1 MKRMPFTD
9 TDTGNDPDF
18 QLYDLAT
25 DIGETN
31 NLAAAYPDKVQQLQ
45 ALLQAERVKAGTAG
59 N

>member
-1 MKRMPFTD
+1 MAFTD
-9 TDTGNDPDF
+9 TDTGNNPEF

-31 NLAAAYPDKVQQLQ
+31 NLAPTHPDKVKQLQ
-45 ALLQAERVKAGTAG
+45 ALLQAEWAKTGTAR